1 MYVIQINSLIPFQI
15 IVAIGEAVRILL
27 IINKEMYLISVIEF
41 L

>member
-15 IVAIGEAVRILL
+15 IAAIGEAVRIPL
-27 IINKEMYLISVIEF
+27 IINKDISSISVIEF